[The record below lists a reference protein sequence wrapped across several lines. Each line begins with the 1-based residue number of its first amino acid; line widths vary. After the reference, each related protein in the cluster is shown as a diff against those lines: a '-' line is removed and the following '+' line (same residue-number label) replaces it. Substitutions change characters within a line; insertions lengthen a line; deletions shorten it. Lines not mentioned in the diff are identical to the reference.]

1 MFSRFFIERPIF
13 ATVISIVIVIAGM
26 VSLLSLPIA
35 QYPEITPPTVEVTT
49 SYPGAS
55 AQVLA
60 ETVASP
66 IEQEVNGVEG
76 MIYMMSRSA
85 SDGNYSLTVTFEVGT
100 DVDMAQI
107 LVQNRVA
114 MAMPKLPDEVKRQ
127 GVNTKKKSTAF
138 LLFIALTSPDGRY
151 DNLFLSNYLTLNVK
165 DEISRIYGVGDVDVF
180 GGGDYSMRIWLDPEQ
195 LKARDL
201 TTEDVIKAI
210 EEQNVQVAAGQIGQ
224 PPAPSGQSFQYTIT
238 TLGRLSEV
246 EEFEDII
253 VKTAEGGRITRV
265 RDVARVELGS
275 RDYNLFAELTGKPIG
290 VLLISQLPGANALDV
305 AGKIKE
311 AMERI
316 SVRFPEGM
324 DYSISYD
331 TTLFVEASIREVFV
345 TLFQVI
351 LLVFLVLFVFL
362 QDWRAT
368 LIPAITIP
376 VSLIGT
382 FAVMAALGLSINMLT
397 LFGIVLAIGIVVD
410 DAIVVVE
417 NAVRLMDSEGL
428 HPKEAVIKTMEE
440 VSGPVVATTL
450 VLLAVFIPT
459 AFMAGITGQLY
470 RQFALTIATAT
481 VFSSVNAL
489 TLSPAIGALILRPT
503 PAKKNIFFRKFDAVF
518 NRGQGV
524 YDKVVTGLVRRGAVA
539 MLFFAALAG
548 VTGWGFKSL
557 PTGFIP
563 NEDQG
568 YVIAMA
574 LLPDAASK
582 ERAQQVVRQMD
593 TIVKETPGVKDWFTL
608 GGYSLL
614 DGTNVSNAATL
625 FIIMEPWEERT
636 DPDLS
641 QEAIL
646 GRLRQAFWGIQEA
659 VCFVFVP
666 PAINGLGNAGGFEM
680 MLQDRGAVG
689 PELLQQM
696 AREFIATGNGQPGLT
711 AMNTTF
717 SASVP
722 QLYADVDRVK
732 AKTLDIPLSSVFN
745 TLQAYLGSAY
755 VNDFNKFGRTYQ
767 VYVQADSRF
776 RLKPQDIKNLEVR
789 NNAGQMIPLGT
800 LLDVNENLGPQ
811 TITRYNLYPAASLTG
826 EAAPGFSSGQALALM
841 EQMGNT
847 KLPTSMGYE
856 WTGMSYQEKQVGG
869 EAILIFALA
878 VVMVYLILAAQYES
892 WSNPAAVVLVV
903 PLALLGAVVAV
914 ALRGMDNNVYTQIGV
929 VLLIALACK
938 NAILIVEFASE
949 IRAGGKG
956 VVEATLEAARLRFR
970 PILMTSFTAV
980 LGAVPLLI
988 ASGAGAASRQS
999 LGTAIFGGMTAATIF
1014 SVLYVPVFY
1023 SVIMKL
1029 AAKIRPRKSE
1039 TAVSTENSSV

>member
-13 ATVISIVIVIAGM
+13 ATVVSIVIVIAGL
-26 VSLLSLPIA
+26 VAILALPIS

-49 SYPGAS
+49 TYPGAG

-76 MIYMMSRSA
+76 MIYMQSQSA
-85 SDGNYSLTVTFEVGT
+85 SDGKYKLTVTFEVGT
-100 DVDMAQI
+100 DVDLAQI

-114 MAMPKLPDEVKRQ
+114 IALPKLPDEVKRQ

-151 DNLFLSNYLTLNVK
+151 DNLYLNNYATLNIK
-165 DEISRIYGVGDVDVF
+165 DELSRIYGVGDVDVF
-180 GGGDYSMRIWLDPEQ
+180 GGQEYSMRIWLDPEQ

-201 TTEDVIKAI
+201 TTGDVIQAV

-224 PPAPSGQSFQYTIT
+224 PPAPPGQSFQYTIT

-246 EEFEDII
+246 DEFENII
-253 VKTAEGGRITRV
+253 IKTAAGGRITRV

-275 RDYNLFAELTGKPIG
+275 QNYNLFAELNGSQIG
-290 VLLISQLPGANALDV
+290 VITTSQLPGANALEV
-305 AGKIKE
+305 AGKIKA

-316 SVRFPEGM
+316 SQRFPEGM

-351 LLVFLVLFVFL
+351 TLVFLVLFVFL

-368 LIPAITIP
+368 MIPAITIP

-382 FAVMAALGLSINMLT
+382 FAVMAALGISINMLS

-417 NAVRLMDSEGL
+417 NAVRLMDTEGL
-428 HPKEAVIKTMEE
+428 PPKEAVIRTMEE

-450 VLLAVFIPT
+450 VLLAVFVPT

-481 VFSSVNAL
+481 VFSSINAL

-503 PAKKNIFFRKFDAVF
+503 PEKKNVFFRKFDAFF
-518 NRGQGV
+518 NRGQNV
-524 YDKVVTGLVRRGAVA
+524 YEKVVTGFVRRGALA
-539 MLFFAALAG
+539 MVLFAALAG
-548 VTGWGFKSL
+548 TTGWGFKSL

-563 NEDQG
+563 SEDQG

-574 LLPDAASK
+574 LLPDAASQ
-582 ERAQQVVRQMD
+582 ERTQQVIRQLD
-593 TIVKETPGVKDWFTL
+593 TIIKETPGVRDWFTL
-608 GGYSLL
+608 GGYSTL
-614 DGTNVSNAATL
+614 DGTSVSNMATI

-636 DPDLS
+636 APELD

-646 GRLRQAFWGIQEA
+646 GHLRQAFWGIQDA
-659 VCFVFVP
+659 LCFVFVP
-666 PAINGLGNAGGFEM
+666 PAISGLGNAGGFEM

-689 PELLQQM
+689 AEILQQM
-696 AREFIATGNGQPGLT
+696 TQEMIDTGNGQPGLRS
-711 AMNTTF
+711 MNTTF
-717 SASVP
+717 SAAVP
-722 QLYADVDRVK
+722 QLYADVDRIK
-732 AKTLDIPLSSVFN
+732 AKTLDIPLSNVFN

-755 VNDFNKFGRTYQ
+755 INDFNKFGRTYQ

-776 RLKPQDIKNLEVR
+776 RLEPQDIKNLEVR
-789 NNAGQMIPLGT
+789 NNAGLMVPLGT
-800 LLDVNENLGPQ
+800 LLDVHKNLGPQ
-811 TITRYNLYPAASLTG
+811 TITRFNLYPAANITG

-841 EQMGNT
+841 EQMAAT
-847 KLPTSMGYE
+847 KLPTSMGFE

-869 EAILIFALA
+869 EAIFIFALA
-878 VVMVYLILAAQYES
+878 VLMVYLILSAQYES
-892 WSNPAAVVLVV
+892 WSNPTAVILVV

-929 VLLIALACK
+929 VLLIALASK

-956 VVEATLEAARLRFR
+956 IIESALEAARLRFR

-988 ASGAGAASRQS
+988 ASGPGAVSRQS
-999 LGTAIFGGMTAATIF
+999 LGTVIFGSMTAATIF
-1014 SVLYVPVFY
+1014 SVLYVPVFFA
-1023 SVIMKL
+1023 VIMNL
-1029 AAKIRPRKSE
+1029 AAKIRPRQSR
-1039 TAVSTENSSV
+1039 ASVSTEEPSA

>member
-13 ATVISIVIVIAGM
+13 ATVVSIVIVIAGL
-26 VSLLSLPIA
+26 VAVLALPIS

-85 SDGNYSLTVTFEVGT
+85 SDGSYSLTVTFEVGT

-114 MAMPKLPDEVKRQ
+114 IAMPKLPDEVKRQ

-151 DNLFLSNYLTLNVK
+151 DNLYLSNYATLNIK

-180 GGGDYSMRIWLDPEQ
+180 GGQDYSMRIWLDPEL

-201 TTEDVIKAI
+201 TTGDVIAAI

-246 EEFEDII
+246 EEFENII
-253 VKTAEGGRITRV
+253 VKTTAGGRITRV

-275 RDYNLFAELTGKPIG
+275 QNYNLFAELNGSQIG
-290 VLLISQLPGANALDV
+290 IITISQLPGANALDV
-305 AGKIKE
+305 AGKIKA
-311 AMERI
+311 AMQRLSE
-316 SVRFPEGM
+316 RFPEGL

-382 FAVMAALGLSINMLT
+382 FAVMAGLGISINMLS

-417 NAVRLMDSEGL
+417 NAVRLMDTEGL
-428 HPKEAVIKTMEE
+428 APKEAVIKTMEE

-450 VLLAVFIPT
+450 VLLAVFVPT

-524 YDKVVTGLVRRGAVA
+524 YEKVVTGFVRRGAIA
-539 MLFFAALAG
+539 MILFAALAG

-582 ERAQQVVRQMD
+582 ERTTQVVRQMD
-593 TIVKETPGVKDWFTL
+593 AIIKATPGVKDWCTL

-614 DGTNVSNAATL
+614 DGTSVSNAATF

-636 DPDLS
+636 DPERG

-689 PELLQQM
+689 VDILQQM
-696 AREFIATGNGQPGLT
+696 AREMIADGNGQAGLT
-711 AMNTTF
+711 ALNTTF
-717 SASVP
+717 SAAVP
-722 QLYADVDRVK
+722 QLYADVDRIK

-776 RLKPQDIKNLEVR
+776 RLEPRDIQELEVR

-800 LLDVNENLGPQ
+800 LLDVQKNLGPQ
-811 TITRYNLYPAASLTG
+811 TITRYNLYPAASITG
-826 EAAPGFSSGQALALM
+826 EAAPGFSSGQALTLM
-841 EQMGNT
+841 EQMAAT
-847 KLPTSMGYE
+847 KLPTSMGFE

-869 EAILIFALA
+869 EAIFIFALA
-878 VVMVYLILAAQYES
+878 VLMVYLILSAQYES
-892 WSNPAAVVLVV
+892 WSNPTAVILVV
-903 PLALLGAVVAV
+903 PLALLGAVAAV

-929 VLLIALACK
+929 VLLIALASK

-949 IRAGGKG
+949 IRAGGKS
-956 VVEATLEAARLRFR
+956 VVAAALEAARLRFR

-999 LGTAIFGGMTAATIF
+999 LGTAIFGGMTAATVF

-1023 SVIMKL
+1023 SVIVQL
-1029 AAKIRPRKSE
+1029 AAKARPAKQK
-1039 TAVSTENSSV
+1039 AVSPAEDTSA

>member
-1 MFSRFFIERPIF
+1 MFSRIFIERPIL
-13 ATVISIVIVIAGM
+13 ASVISIVIVIAGM
-26 VSLLSLPIA
+26 VTLFTLPIA
-35 QYPEITPPTVEVTT
+35 QYPEITPPTVSVTT

-76 MIYMMSRSA
+76 MIYMMSQSA
-85 SDGNYSLTVTFEVGT
+85 SDGSYSLTVTFEVGT

-114 MAMPKLPDEVKRQ
+114 TALPKLPEEVKRQ

-138 LLFIALTSPDGRY
+138 LLLIALTSPDGRY
-151 DNLFLSNYLTLNVK
+151 DNLYLSNYATLNIK
-165 DEISRIYGVGDVDVF
+165 DEISRIYGAGEVDVY
-180 GGGDYSMRIWLDPEQ
+180 GGKDYSMRIWLDPEL

-201 TTEDVIKAI
+201 TTGDVIAAI
-210 EEQNVQVAAGQIGQ
+210 QEQNVQVAAGQIGQ
-224 PPAPSGQSFQYTIT
+224 RPAPRGQSFQYTIT
-238 TLGRLSEV
+238 TLGRLSDV
-246 EEFEDII
+246 DEFEDII
-253 VKTAEGGRITRV
+253 VKTAAGGRITRV

-275 RDYNLFAELTGKPIG
+275 ADYNLFAELNGSEIG
-290 VLLISQLPGANALDV
+290 IITVSQLPGANALDV
-305 AGKIKE
+305 ADKVKA
-311 AMERI
+311 AMANI
-316 SVRFPEGM
+316 SARFPEGLE
-324 DYSISYD
+324 YSIPYD
-331 TTLFVEASIREVFV
+331 TTLFVKASIREVFV

-382 FAVMAALGLSINMLT
+382 FAVMAMLGLSINMLT

-417 NAVRLMDSEGL
+417 NAVRLMDTEGL
-428 HPKEAVIKTMEE
+428 SPKDAVIKTMEE

-503 PAKKNIFFRKFDAVF
+503 PAKKNILFRKFDAVF

-524 YDKVVTGLVRRGAVA
+524 YDKVVTGLVRRGALA
-539 MLFFAALAG
+539 MVLFAALAG
-548 VTGWGFKSL
+548 ATGWGFKSL

-574 LLPDAASK
+574 LLPDAASV
-582 ERAQQVVRQMD
+582 ERTEKVVRQMD
-593 TIVKETPGVKDWFTL
+593 AIIKATPGVRDWCTL

-614 DGTNVSNAATL
+614 DGTNASNAATM
-625 FIIMEPWEERT
+625 FIIMEPWDERT
-636 DPDLS
+636 DPELS

-646 GRLRQAFWGIQEA
+646 GRLRRAFWGIQEA

-666 PAINGLGNAGGFEM
+666 PPINGLGNAGGFEM
-680 MLQDRGAVG
+680 MLQDRSAVG
-689 PELLQQM
+689 AALLQQM
-696 AREFIATGNGQPGLT
+696 SQELIAAGNGQPGLT
-711 AMNTTF
+711 ALNTTF
-717 SASVP
+717 SAAVP

-732 AKTLDIPLSSVFN
+732 AKTLGIPLSSVFN

-755 VNDFNKFGRTYQ
+755 VNDFNKFGRTFQ
-767 VYVQADSRF
+767 VYAQADSQF
-776 RLKPQDIKNLEVR
+776 RLEPRDIKTLEVR

-800 LLDVNENLGPQ
+800 LLDVQESLGPQ
-811 TITRYNLYPAASLTG
+811 TITRYNLYPAANITG

-841 EQMGNT
+841 EQMATT
-847 KLPTSMGYE
+847 KLPASMGYE

-869 EAILIFALA
+869 EAIIIFTLA

-892 WSNPAAVVLVV
+892 WSNPTAVILVV

-929 VLLIALACK
+929 VLLIALASK
-938 NAILIVEFASE
+938 NAILIVEFARE
-949 IRAGGKG
+949 KQDQGLGI
-956 VVEATLEAARLRFR
+956 VEAAIEAARLRFR

-999 LGTAIFGGMTAATIF
+999 LGTAVFGGMTAATFF

-1023 SVIMKL
+1023 AVIMKL
-1029 AAKIRPRKSE
+1029 AAKIRPRPTE
-1039 TAVSTENSSV
+1039 AVSSAEETSA